1 MYLNI
6 LLIFF
11 FRILLNT
18 SNTSKKKKKKDRIA
32 WIGKKNFFMQKKKQV
47 NGTMYDNQCQINR
60 HYDPFVTL

>member
-18 SNTSKKKKKKDRIA
+18 SNTSKKKKKDRIA